1 MRLFHHDGY
10 SYQRWHN
17 TQPGWYELGQNMKHF
32 EFGDDVGKPL
42 LCTILDPLWFR
53 RNSDALIAWCEQ
65 NGAALHQPVADMIL
79 MPDMAT
85 RTFFTLV
92 WID

>member
-1 MRLFHHDGY
+1 MVYLA
-10 SYQRWHN
+10 
-17 TQPGWYELGQNMKHF
+17 LGRNMKHF

-53 RNSDALIAWCEQ
+53 RNSDALIVWCER
-65 NGAALHQPVADMIL
+65 NGAALHRPVADMIL

-85 RTFFTLV
+85 RTLFTLT
-92 WID
+92 WSE